1 MTLSE
6 RAIGGLR
13 TRADRVRARRAK
25 LVREIESV
33 PPERRIKS
41 RRNRKPRRR
50 LDLALRAEVGA
61 EARLPAIPSIRIGS
75 RLVSILLISVTI
87 LALRYSF
94 TSSYFSVER
103 ATVLGNKILSH
114 SQIRSIAQVDDKLV
128 FLIDPHEIEERLSQ
142 FPEVY
147 KATVNLRWPNHVEIQ
162 VVEREPVVEWNDAGR
177 IWWVSLDGVAFI
189 QHGTWPELVQVKT
202 TERTLQI
209 NKEPL
214 DPVIA
219 PRVVKAAV
227 RLNSRLP
234 EIATLQYDKERGLW
248 LEDSNGWMVYF
259 GIEGDMDLK
268 ADVYR
273 AMVEQLSEKQAQIS
287 LVSLEDQAAPYYR
300 MKR

>member
-25 LVREIESV
+25 LVREIEAV
-33 PPERRIKS
+33 PPERRVKS

-75 RLVSILLISVTI
+75 RLVSILLISITI
-87 LALRYSF
+87 LVLRYSF
-94 TSSYFSVER
+94 TSSYFNVER
-103 ATVLGNKILSH
+103 ATVLGNKILND
-114 SQIRSIAQVDDKLV
+114 SQVRSIAHVDDRLV
-128 FLIDPHEIEERLSQ
+128 FLIDPREVEERLSQ

-147 KATVNLRWPNHVEIQ
+147 KATVSLHWPNQVKIH
-162 VVEREPVVEWNDAGR
+162 VVERKPVVEWNDAGR
-177 IWWVSLDGVAFI
+177 IWWISLDGVAFI
-189 QHGTWPELVQVKT
+189 QHGTWPELVQVST
-202 TERTLQI
+202 SEPTLKI
-209 NKEPL
+209 SKEPL

-219 PRVVKAAV
+219 PWVVNAAV

-234 EIATLQYDKERGLW
+234 EIPILKYEKERGLW
-248 LEDSNGWMVYF
+248 LEDSNGWRVYF

-268 ADVYR
+268 VDIYR
-273 AMVEQLSEKQAQIS
+273 AMVEQLSEKHARID
-287 LVSLEDQAAPYYR
+287 LVSLENQAAPYYR
-300 MKR
+300 IMR

>member
-1 MTLSE
+1 
-6 RAIGGLR
+6 
-13 TRADRVRARRAK
+13 
-25 LVREIESV
+25 
-33 PPERRIKS
+33 
-41 RRNRKPRRR
+41 
-50 LDLALRAEVGA
+50 
-61 EARLPAIPSIRIGS
+61 
-75 RLVSILLISVTI
+75 
-87 LALRYSF
+87 
-94 TSSYFSVER
+94 
-103 ATVLGNKILSH
+103 LGNKILSH

-202 TERTLQI
+202 IEPTLQI